1 MLKIGMIG
9 AGRMGNLHK
18 SKLVMREDVSI
29 TAVCDVIEERAFKM
43 AREVGAKVYYDY
55 KEMLDKEELDVIY
68 INTPTITHPEMVKE
82 VIQRKIHLFL
92 EKPLALDL
100 KVAFE
105 MKKQVEESGIICT
118 VGHMYRYRETVQQM
132 LRLLAGKPIAMLN
145 AYWYWTIPP
154 VPHIADKDIGGGPVV
169 DQIVH
174 LIDLCRL
181 AAGEIDT
188 VRASYTLNCR
198 KDEDFNN
205 WDGYAV
211 NLTFKSGAVASVT
224 GTLALF
230 KEMATQ
236 TFLENIVLD
245 IAAKNIMT
253 RFTPKTVQVFTANKV
268 EIIDT
273 PAGDIDHVFIDAVK
287 ANDPSMIK
295 CPIGDAIK
303 TLAVTLAANH
313 SAQTG
318 QIVKMDD
325 FIHERLNMLL

>member
-1 MLKIGMIG
+1 
-9 AGRMGNLHK
+9 MGQHHK
-18 SKLVMREDVSI
+18 SKLVTRDDVAI
-29 TAVCDVIEERAFKM
+29 TAVCDVLTDRANRM
-43 AREVGAKVYYDY
+43 AKEVGAKPYYDY
-55 KEMLDKEELDVIY
+55 KEMLDKEELDIVY
-68 INTPTITHPEMVKE
+68 INTPTITHPEMVEE
-82 VIQRKIHLFL
+82 VTKRRLHLFL

-100 KVAFE
+100 KTAYR
-105 MKKQVEESGIICT
+105 MKEQVESSGIICT
-118 VGHMYRYRETVQQM
+118 VGHMYRYRETVQKM
-132 LRLLAGKPIAMLN
+132 LEIFAGKPVAMLN

-154 VPHIADKDIGGGPVV
+154 VPHIADKDTGGGPVV

-181 AAGEIDT
+181 VAGEVDT

-224 GTLALF
+224 GTLALYP
-230 KEMATQ
+230 EMGTQ

-245 IAAKNIMT
+245 IAGKNVLT
-253 RFTPKTVQVFTANKV
+253 RFTPKTLQIFTPNKV
-268 EIIDT
+268 EVIDT

-287 ANDPSMIK
+287 AQDPSLIK

-303 TLAVTLAANH
+303 TCAVTLACNY

-318 QIVKMDD
+318 QIVYMDE
-325 FIHERLNMLL
+325 FILQNLNRPL